1 MTQLTP
7 ESIGGIAAI
16 VGAVLGGAIMTLKKC
31 GLITFGRPAERRS
44 CPGEVSK
51 ICGDHKV
58 MKSDIEAIKINSEA
72 RLEKLNLIDGKL
84 DGVDRQLAQVIGY
97 LQGRNGYHT

>member
-1 MTQLTP
+1 MSAITP
-7 ESIGGIAAI
+7 EQIGGGAAI
-16 VGAVLGGAIMTLKKC
+16 IGAMVGGAIMALKKC
-31 GLITFGRPAERRS
+31 GLVTFGRPAERRS

-58 MKSDIEAIKINSEA
+58 MKADIEAIKINSEA